1 LGIVIHLENEAY
13 MVTIEMVDLNNK
25 QQIND
30 FVQFHYDLY
39 KDCPQWVPPFVSDI
53 KAMLNPKKHPYYD
66 HSDAEFFVAKKDGK
80 IAGRISVM
88 ENKPFNQYHQSKKA
102 QFYLFDVI
110 DDQEVNS
117 ALFDMAREWAKKRGL
132 TELIGPKGFG
142 PLDGYGLLYEGYEH
156 RQMMNMMNYNYPYYI
171 KLVEEYG
178 FHHANE
184 FVSCYLDPSDYVV
197 PEKAQRVADK
207 VIERGKM
214 HVKEFKSKRELIAMG
229 QRIGDAYN
237 KAFIK
242 NWEYYPLSER
252 ELDFVIDNIMV
263 IADPKLMKIIMHEDE
278 VIGFLFVFPDISRA
292 MQKIKGKLNPL
303 TILTLLKELKHTD
316 WISLNGVGVLPEYQ
330 GMGGN
335 ALMYSEIAKTLKST
349 QFKHAE
355 ETQMADTAVQVRKDM
370 ENLGAKIYKRHKV
383 YSIEV

>member
-1 LGIVIHLENEAY
+1 
-13 MVTIEMVDLNNK
+13 MVTIEQVDLNNK
-25 QQIND
+25 KQINE

-39 KDCPQWVPPFVSDI
+39 QNCPQWVPPFVSDI

-66 HSDAEFFVAKKDGK
+66 HSEAEFFVARKDGK
-80 IAGRISVM
+80 VAGRIAVM
-88 ENKPFNQYHQSKKA
+88 ENKPFNKYHESKKA
-102 QFYLFDVI
+102 QFYLFDVVN
-110 DDQEVNS
+110 DQEVNS
-117 ALFDMAREWAKKRGL
+117 ALFDKAREVAKKRGL

-171 KLVEEYG
+171 KLIEEYG
-178 FHHANE
+178 FQHANE
-184 FVSCYLDPSDYVV
+184 FVSCYLDPSGYIV

-214 HVKEFKSKRELIAMG
+214 YVKEFKTKRDLLAMG
-229 QRIGDAYN
+229 HKIGDAYN
-237 KAFIK
+237 KSFVN

-263 IADPKLMKIIMHEDE
+263 IADPRLMKIIMHGEQ

-292 MQKIKGKLNPL
+292 MQKINGKLNPL
-303 TILTLLKELKHTD
+303 TILSLLKELKKTD
-316 WISLNGVGVLPEYQ
+316 WVSLNGVGILPEFQ

-335 ALMYSEIAKTLKST
+335 ALMYSEIAKTLKTT

-355 ETQMADTAVQVRKDM
+355 QTQMADTAVQVRRDM
-370 ENLGAKIYKRHKV
+370 ENLGARIYKRHKV
-383 YSIEV
+383 YSIKV

>member
-1 LGIVIHLENEAY
+1 
-13 MVTIEMVDLNNK
+13 
-25 QQIND
+25 
-30 FVQFHYDLY
+30 
-39 KDCPQWVPPFVSDI
+39 VPPFVSDI

-66 HSDAEFFVAKKDGK
+66 HSDAEFFVAKKNGK

-171 KLVEEYG
+171 KLIEDYG

-184 FVSCYLDPSDYVV
+184 FVSCYLDPSNYVV

-214 HVKEFKSKRELIAMG
+214 YVKEFKSKRELIAMG

-237 KAFIK
+237 RAFIN

-252 ELDFVIDNIMV
+252 ELDFVIGNIMV
-263 IADPKLMKIIMHEDE
+263 IADAKLMKIMMHEEE

-303 TILTLLKELKHTD
+303 TILNLLRELKQTD

-355 ETQMADTAVQVRKDM
+355 ETQMADTAVQVRRDM

-383 YSIEV
+383 YAIEV